1 MTLRQAAVGVGLHW
15 QERDALSS
23 VPCFVFCYSNLNYSS
38 RWQLF
43 SFLKKKSF
51 CWTVT
56 GELFIL
62 CISIFSLH
70 FWLFFFFAWLGL
82 NVGNHLKSLLR
93 HTCFVFILPFQ
104 DLLKSVNKERLSKIT
119 CKTLKLFD
127 KLSGFCFIFVKRWSF
142 QHWSDR
148 RIFNRAPQKLEFN
161 FQGYRNKHAQY

>member
-1 MTLRQAAVGVGLHW
+1 MAVI
-15 QERDALSS
+15 
-23 VPCFVFCYSNLNYSS
+23 F
-38 RWQLF
+38 
-43 SFLKKKSF
+43 FLKEKEFLLNCYRWAVHSVHLDF
-51 CWTVT
+51 LTAF
-56 GELFIL
+56 LA
-62 CISIFSLH
+62 
-70 FWLFFFFAWLGL
+70 FFFAWLGL

-148 RIFNRAPQKLEFN
+148 RIFNRAPQNWSLTSRDTEINMPSINGLFLTVRT
-161 FQGYRNKHAQY
+161 FSLAHLC